1 MNEENEEF
9 DLEKSES
16 TTIQW
21 NPDKKIT
28 HEITKKKQ
36 KHKKTKEVR

>member
-1 MNEENEEF
+1 MNEENEEY

-16 TTIQW
+16 TTIEW
-21 NPDKKIT
+21 KEGKKIT
-28 HEITKKKQ
+28 HELTKKKQ

>member
-1 MNEENEEF
+1 MNEENEEY
-9 DLEKSES
+9 DLEKSEA
-16 TTIQW
+16 TAIDWKTG
-21 NPDKKIT
+21 KKIT